1 MTILVDARPLLNP
14 PHGGIPR
21 VTLEILC
28 AYAETYPNDKLLC
41 ITTGHTQLQ
50 LPSRLTTFSNVT
62 HLHLRIPNKLWSALS
77 FLNLVSMTH
86 AAEQRGHTIDAIF
99 FPNLGFIG
107 RINRPYSLLLHDLSF
122 LIEPRWFSLK
132 SRLWHRAVHARKL
145 IQNATTLFS
154 VSETTKRDAVQLLNI
169 PENRIHVI
177 QMGQTI
183 TQDLQTEQTR
193 PTSLPARYVLSMGL
207 NDPRKNVHT
216 VIDAVE
222 RLRQEKSFQDLQLI
236 IVGTPE
242 RHPTR
247 QHAEWIHIAVHP
259 TDKDLATLYRFA
271 SAFAYPSW
279 YEGYGLP
286 LHEAAMYG
294 TPRVASTTG
303 ALPETAPEGTI
314 FANPAKPQHW
324 VEAMREAVGME
335 NGKINKTPMNWETTA
350 KTLHDQFKK
359 YQRPSIS

>member
-28 AYAETYPNDKLLC
+28 AYAEVYPDDKLLC
-41 ITTGHTQLQ
+41 VTTGHDQLQ
-50 LPSRLTTFSNVT
+50 LPSRLATFSNVT

-77 FLNLVSMTH
+77 IFNLVSMTH
-86 AAEQRGHTIDAIF
+86 AAEQHGYTIDTTF
-99 FPNLGFIG
+99 FPNLGFVG
-107 RINRPYSLLLHDLSF
+107 RTNRPYSLLLHDLSF
-122 LIEPRWFSLK
+122 LIEPRWFSLR
-132 SRLWHRAVHARKL
+132 SRLWHRAVHAREL
-145 IQNATTLFS
+145 IQNATSLFS
-154 VSETTKRDAVQLLNI
+154 VSETTKRDAIQLLNI

-183 TQDLQTEQTR
+183 THKPRTEQTR
-193 PTSLPARYVLSMGL
+193 PTALHARYILSMGL

-222 RLRQEKSFQDLQLI
+222 RLRQEEYFHDLQLI

-242 RHPTR
+242 RHPVR
-247 QHAEWIHIAVHP
+247 QRADWIHIAVHP
-259 TDKDLATLYRFA
+259 TDKDLAMLYQFA

-279 YEGYGLP
+279 YEGFGLP
-286 LHEAAMYG
+286 LHEAAIYG
-294 TPRVASTTG
+294 TPRIASTAG
-303 ALPETAPEGTI
+303 ALPETAPIGTI

-324 VEAMREAVGME
+324 VEAMRDAVGMKGIE
-335 NGKINKTPMNWETTA
+335 MAVAESSWKTAAEKIRLE
-350 KTLHDQFKK
+350 F
-359 YQRPSIS
+359 

>member
-1 MTILVDARPLLNP
+1 MTILVDARPLINP

-21 VTLEILC
+21 VTLELLC
-28 AYAETYPNDKLLC
+28 AYAETFSEDKLLC
-41 ITTGHTQLQ
+41 VTTGHEQLE
-50 LPSRLTTFSNVT
+50 LPPRLTNFSNVI

-77 FLNLVSMTH
+77 IFNLVSMTH
-86 AAEQRGHTIDAIF
+86 TAEQRGYTIDTIF

-107 RINRPYSLLLHDLSF
+107 RINHPYSLLLHDLSF

-132 SRLWHRAVHARKL
+132 SRLWHRAVHARKM

-154 VSETTKRDAVQLLNI
+154 VSETTKRDAIQLLKI

-177 QMGQTI
+177 PMGQTI
-183 TQDLQTEQTR
+183 TQEPPIQEPR
-193 PTSLPARYVLSMGL
+193 PIALPARYVLSMGL

-222 RLRQEKSFQDLQLI
+222 RLRQEERFHDLELI

-242 RHPTR
+242 KYQTR
-247 QHAEWIHIAVHP
+247 KHADWIHIAVHP
-259 TDKDLATLYRFA
+259 TDKDLATLYQFT

-286 LHEAAMYG
+286 LHEAAAYG
-294 TPRVASTTG
+294 TPRIASIAG
-303 ALPETAPEGTI
+303 ALPETAPSGTI

-324 VEAMREAVGME
+324 VEAIRTATRMGKME
-335 NGKINKTPMNWETTA
+335 EKEIKRSWKMAAEKIRHSLTP
-350 KTLHDQFKK
+350 
-359 YQRPSIS
+359 

>member
-1 MTILVDARPLLNP
+1 MTILVDGRPLLNP

-28 AYAETYPNDKLLC
+28 AFAETYPDDKLLC
-41 ITTGHTQLQ
+41 VTTGHEQLQ
-50 LPSRLTTFSNVT
+50 LPSRLTAFSNVT

-77 FLNLVSMTH
+77 FFNLVSMTH

-99 FPNLGFIG
+99 FPNLGFMG
-107 RINRPYSLLLHDLSF
+107 RTNRPYSLLLHDLSF
-122 LIEPRWFSLK
+122 LIEPRWFSFK

-154 VSETTKRDAVQLLNI
+154 VSETTKRDAIQLLKI
-169 PENRIHVI
+169 PGNRIHVI

-183 TQDLQTEQTR
+183 TRTLQPEQR
-193 PTSLPARYVLSMGL
+193 PTALPARYILSMGL

-222 RLRQEKSFQDLQLI
+222 RLRQEEQFQDLQLI

-242 RHPTR
+242 HHPTR
-247 QHAEWIHIAVHP
+247 RSADWIHIAVHP
-259 TDKDLATLYRFA
+259 TDKDLATLYQFA

-286 LHEAAMYG
+286 LHEAATYG
-294 TPRVASTTG
+294 TPRIASTAG
-303 ALPETAPEGTI
+303 ALPETAPTGTI

-335 NGKINKTPMNWETTA
+335 KRKVDEIPKSWKTTA
-350 KTLHDQFKK
+350 SVLHEKF
-359 YQRPSIS
+359 RRN

>member
-41 ITTGHTQLQ
+41 ITTGQERLQ
-50 LPSRLTTFSNVT
+50 LPSRLTVFSNVT

-77 FLNLVSMTH
+77 FFNLVSMTH
-86 AAEQRGHTIDAIF
+86 AAEQRGHVIDAIF

-107 RINRPYSLLLHDLSF
+107 RINRPYSILLHDLSF

-132 SRLWHRAVHARKL
+132 SRMWHRAVHARKL

-154 VSETTKRDAVQLLNI
+154 VSETTKRDAMQLLNI
-169 PENRIHVI
+169 PGNRIHVI
-177 QMGQTI
+177 EMGQTI
-183 TQDLQTEQTR
+183 TREPQIEQTR
-193 PTSLPARYVLSMGL
+193 PTSLPAQYILSMGL
-207 NDPRKNVHT
+207 NDPRKNVRT
-216 VIDAVE
+216 VINAGEQV
-222 RLRQEKSFQDLQLI
+222 RQEERFDNLQLI

-259 TDKDLATLYRFA
+259 TDKDLTTLYQFA

-286 LHEAAMYG
+286 LHEAAAYG
-294 TPRVASTTG
+294 TPRIASTAG
-303 ALPETAPEGTI
+303 ALPETAPEGTL

-324 VEAMREAVGME
+324 VEAIRKAISTEHTTPREKL
-335 NGKINKTPMNWETTA
+335 NNWNVAATTIHTA
-350 KTLHDQFKK
+350 LL
-359 YQRPSIS
+359 QR